1 MLGFYSALVP
11 DDSSV
16 FIFTKHKQTSLSSLS
31 ECAFPNGLFF
41 REGKLLPDQC
51 A

>member
-1 MLGFYSALVP
+1 MLGFYSAVIP

-16 FIFTKHKQTSLSSLS
+16 FIFTKHKETSQKVLSL
-31 ECAFPNGLFF
+31 NGLFF

-51 A
+51 T